1 MRNRRGLL
9 FFLGAALLVAATPST
24 PLAQKLSDE
33 VGALVERNLSGLV
46 STYKTLHAAPEL
58 SGHEERTS
66 AFVSTR
72 LRSYGYEITERV
84 GRYENSKLTGYGVV
98 AVMRNGP
105 GPTVLVRTDLD
116 ALPVEEKTGLPY
128 ASKVRTK
135 DDAGNDVPVM
145 HACGHDIHI
154 TTLLG
159 TAQALAQLKAR
170 WHGTLI
176 LIGQPA
182 EETIGGAKAM
192 LADGL
197 YERFPRPEFVLALHD
212 VPYLEAGK
220 VGFAPGYALSSA
232 TSVDITMRGVGGHG
246 ASPQST
252 KDPIVMA
259 AELVLIL
266 QTIVSR
272 ENSPFD
278 PAVVTVGSIHGGTKH
293 NIIPDDVHLQLTV
306 RAYREEVR
314 QRILASIARM
324 AKSISEGGGVPDSL
338 SPIVKVSETEH
349 VPATYNDPDLTRRLE
364 GAVGQA
370 LGRANVSE
378 VPPIMASEDFG
389 LFGLGQK
396 IPICMFT
403 LGAADPAQLEASRHG
418 GPPMP
423 SLHSSLWAP
432 LPEPSIRT
440 GVRAMCAAVLE
451 IMK

>member
-1 MRNRRGLL
+1 MRNRWGLP
-9 FFLGAALLVAATPST
+9 FLLGSALLVALPPTT
-24 PLAQKLSDE
+24 PLAQDPSDGVAALAEKNLSD
-33 VGALVERNLSGLV
+33 LV
-46 STYKTLHAAPEL
+46 STYQSLHAAPEL

-66 AFVSTR
+66 AFVATR
-72 LRSYGYEITERV
+72 LRSYGYEITDRV

-105 GPTVLVRTDLD
+105 GHAVLVRTELD

-128 ASKVRTK
+128 ASKVRAK

-154 TTLLG
+154 TSLLG
-159 TAQALAQLKAR
+159 TAQVLAQLKDR

-176 LIGQPA
+176 FIGQPA
-182 EETIGGAKAM
+182 EETIGGARAM
-192 LADGL
+192 LADRL

-212 VPYLEAGK
+212 TPYLEAGK
-220 VGFAPGYALSSA
+220 VGFTPGYALSSA
-232 TSVDITMRGVGGHG
+232 TAVDITIRGVGGHG

-259 AELVLIL
+259 AQLVLML

-293 NIIPDDVHLQLTV
+293 NIIPDDVRLQLTV

-314 QRILASIARM
+314 RRILASIARM
-324 AKSISEGGGVPDSL
+324 AKSVSEAGGVPDSL
-338 SPIVKVSETEH
+338 APVVKVSDTEY

-418 GPPMP
+418 GAPMP

-451 IMK
+451 LMK